1 MISDH
6 SSNGTWISTSGK
18 TIKLEK
24 EKPTLLKEGDVIF
37 LTRFTVENHEV
48 IAYKYH
54 SVPFPRLAKCIYK
67 ITEDNT
73 NMLQSE
79 ERNVQLSKKT
89 GKPVLKACERE
100 SASKSVDANSSETC
114 ANAPVARSNGSP
126 DSTNYMDSDV
136 DQEKCEGKSTCK
148 AVKIQKENFES
159 NDLEG
164 VENACTDIKPSPLD
178 SSVLRHQS
186 PLNCMG
192 EKSEKMSDMKRKHK
206 ADEQYAPARKVRF
219 KDQTEENVDRLG
231 SPTIRIPDKYDER
244 CTESRNIHVVA
255 ATDYATFG
263 AAGKES
269 CTLFTKE
276 SHTFVNTS
284 TLDDRLQRT
293 SNEVEGLTHLDASVV
308 MKESENLP
316 SSSGGPSELTKSTQG
331 NEKLCNSSATE
342 NIAILAKFDQS
353 SGLDTCM
360 PSADDKD
367 SRYDKCVHCGKLIP
381 CVTISLHEAVC
392 EGLSQEVKSQDHV
405 PLSSLPLGTCFFQ
418 SEINSEIQSSEK
430 KITSGDENDFSGA
443 RKHIQDKMIEDKDT
457 VGRDSE
463 RAQDE
468 TCAEEGLATSRSLRD
483 ISQGVLEKC
492 TGSEIISTSTV
503 ASCGSVKPEEIGMMK
518 ERDMKQNEICEQE
531 TLEITTT
538 SPSTSQ
544 GVVGSCTR
552 SEIINTSTIT
562 SKSDKREEQLMAKT
576 PALTEQREQEESVSD
591 RETGCVSPHPNP
603 PALEKEESKERCTFC
618 SVLFPLPELIL
629 HVSICSKISAIPCTE
644 SSDTESQHEACPYC
658 GNLLDVLDLV
668 EHAEH
673 CKSKLSTLIN
683 TREMWQDNLHPSSP
697 VQRSTFC
704 GTQSG
709 EDASMTDRE
718 LCPKCN
724 REFALLELLNHADE
738 CTGERP
744 STNLGLEPSRG
755 SGNGL
760 LDSSHVGRGSNKVV
774 HNKSEDKTGSSGAGV
789 NCDRSDR
796 GESKRKDLVSLSD
809 KAGIDKSRGS
819 YDSGIHREYNED
831 YSDSDGEGDAADES
845 VSNVD
850 KRKKDFENSIS
861 SSSSREDDKS
871 EDDIDKEIDNDD
883 VTYKEGADDDNV
895 VTSGDHGNSHS
906 DDESSMY
913 SDDELSAPKGHTNDD
928 DREHVGT
935 METSEDDAE
944 SDEFE
949 FCPNCRKLFHLSHL
963 IEHASTCTTGLSASE
978 TTLDSTKTCS
988 GTSISSGASTT
999 TPVVFSDCAHC
1010 GVRLPVDV
1018 MAFHYPRCAKLYA
1031 AKRKRDSG
1039 EGCRRSEE
1047 SDPAD
1052 TPGPF
1057 DRIDNLSSRVTL
1069 KDETKE
1075 KRPASASKTS
1085 TLSSFST
1092 VSKTEVGS
1100 LAGDSREAEKI
1111 TKVVLKR
1118 SSSSL
1123 ESYQDCEEQCMYC
1136 LKMFAVGVLVEHAS
1150 ACATNTVKYFHFV
1163 MSQISKQRAVKSQVS
1178 FILY

>member
-54 SVPFPRLAKCIYK
+54 SDPFPRLAKCIYK
-67 ITEDNT
+67 ITEDNV

-79 ERNVQLSKKT
+79 ERNVQIPNKKT
-89 GKPVLKACERE
+89 GKLVLKLCERE
-100 SASKSVDANSSETC
+100 SANKSMDANSSEIC
-114 ANAPVARSNGSP
+114 ANAPVVRSNGSP
-126 DSTNYMDSDV
+126 GSINYMESDV
-136 DQEKCEGKSTCK
+136 DKEKCEGKLTCK
-148 AVKIQKENFES
+148 AVKNHKENFES
-159 NDLEG
+159 NNSEG
-164 VENACTDIKPSPLD
+164 VENASTDIKLRPLD
-178 SSVLRHQS
+178 SSVLGHQS
-186 PLNCMG
+186 PSNCMG
-192 EKSEKMSDMKRKHK
+192 EQSKKRSDMKRKYK

-219 KDQTEENVDRLG
+219 KDQIEENVDRLG
-231 SPTIRIPDKYDER
+231 SPTIRTPDKYDER
-244 CTESRNIHVVA
+244 CTESPNIHMGA
-255 ATDYATFG
+255 ATDYASFG

-293 SNEVEGLTHLDASVV
+293 SHEVEGLTHLDASVV

-316 SSSGGPSELTKSTQG
+316 SSSGSPSELTKSTQG

-342 NIAILAKFDQS
+342 NIAILEKFDQS

-392 EGLSQEVKSQDHV
+392 EGFSQEVKSQDHV
-405 PLSSLPLGTCFFQ
+405 PLSSLPLETCFFQ

-430 KITSGDENDFSGA
+430 KTTSGDENDISGT
-443 RKHIQDKMIEDKDT
+443 REHIQDEIEDKDT

-468 TCAEEGLATSRSLRD
+468 TCAEEGLATSRSLRN

-492 TGSEIISTSTV
+492 TGSEIISRSTV

-552 SEIINTSTIT
+552 SEIINTSTIA
-562 SKSDKREEQLMAKT
+562 SKSDKLEEQLMAKT
-576 PALTEQREQEESVSD
+576 PALTEQREQEESLSD
-591 RETGCVSPHPNP
+591 RETGCVSLHPNP

-618 SVLFPLPELIL
+618 SALFPLPDLIL
-629 HVSICSKISAIPCTE
+629 HVSICSKISAIPCTD

-658 GNLLDVLDLV
+658 GNLLNVLDLV

-673 CKSKLSTLIN
+673 CRSKPSTMIN
-683 TREMWQDNLHPSSP
+683 TREMGQDNLHLSPPVERSFVCSS
-697 VQRSTFC
+697 Q
-704 GTQSG
+704 GG

-724 REFALLELLNHADE
+724 REFALLELLSHADE

-744 STNLGLEPSRG
+744 RTSSGLEPSRG

-760 LDSSHVGRGSNKVV
+760 LDSSHAGRGSDKVV
-774 HNKSEDKTGSSGAGV
+774 HNKSGDKIGSSGAGV

-796 GESKRKDLVSLSD
+796 SERKRKDLVSLSD

-819 YDSGIHREYNED
+819 YGSEIHRKYNED

-845 VSNVD
+845 VSND
-850 KRKKDFENSIS
+850 GKRKEDFENSIS
-861 SSSSREDDKS
+861 GSTSREDEKS
-871 EDDIDKEIDNDD
+871 EDDVYKEIDNND
-883 VTYKEGADDDNV
+883 VTHKEGADDGNV

-906 DDESSMY
+906 DDESSMC

-949 FCPNCRKLFHLSHL
+949 FCPNCRKLFHLSRL

-988 GTSISSGASTT
+988 GTSISSEASTT

-1010 GVRLPVDV
+1010 GVRLPVDA

-1039 EGCRRSEE
+1039 EGCSRSEE

-1052 TPGPF
+1052 TSWPF

-1085 TLSSFST
+1085 TLSGFST

-1100 LAGDSREAEKI
+1100 LTGDSREAEKI

-1123 ESYQDCEEQCMYC
+1123 ESYQDCEEQCMCC

-1163 MSQISKQRAVKSQVS
+1163 MSQIFKQRARKIQVS

>member
-67 ITEDNT
+67 ITEDNA

-79 ERNVQLSKKT
+79 ERNVQISNKKT
-89 GKPVLKACERE
+89 GKLVLNVCERE
-100 SASKSVDANSSETC
+100 STSKSMDANSSEIC
-114 ANAPVARSNGSP
+114 ANAPVGRRNGSP
-126 DSTNYMDSDV
+126 DSLSINYKESDV
-136 DQEKCEGKSTCK
+136 DKEKCKGKSTCE
-148 AVKIQKENFES
+148 AVKNQKENSES
-159 NDLEG
+159 NDSEG
-164 VENACTDIKPSPLD
+164 LENACTDIKPSALD
-178 SSVLRHQS
+178 SSVLSHQS
-186 PLNCMG
+186 PSSCIG
-192 EKSEKMSDMKRKHK
+192 EQSEKRPDMKRKYK

-219 KDQTEENVDRLG
+219 KDQIEENFDRLG
-231 SPTIRIPDKYDER
+231 SPTIRIPYKYDER
-244 CTESRNIHVVA
+244 CTESRNIHVGA
-255 ATDYATFG
+255 ATDYASFG
-263 AAGKES
+263 ATGKES
-269 CTLFTKE
+269 CTSFTKE

-284 TLDDRLQRT
+284 TFDNCLQRT
-293 SNEVEGLTHLDASVV
+293 SDKVEGLTHLDASVV
-308 MKESENLP
+308 MKESANLP
-316 SSSGGPSELTKSTQG
+316 SSSGSLSELTESAKG
-331 NEKLCNSSATE
+331 NEKICNSPATGNTATRE
-342 NIAILAKFDQS
+342 KTDQS
-353 SGLDTCM
+353 SDIDTCM
-360 PSADDKD
+360 PSADDTGN
-367 SRYDKCVHCGKLIP
+367 RYDKCVHCGKLIP
-381 CVTISLHEAVC
+381 CVTISLHESVC
-392 EGLSQEVKSQDHV
+392 EGVSQEVKSQDHV
-405 PLSSLPLGTCFFQ
+405 PLSSLPLETCFFQ
-418 SEINSEIQSSEK
+418 SESKSENQSSEK
-430 KITSGDENDFSGA
+430 MTTSGDEYDISGA
-443 RKHIQDKMIEDKDT
+443 REHIRDEIEDKDT

-463 RAQDE
+463 RALDE
-468 TCAEEGLATSRSLRD
+468 TCAEKGLETSRSLRD

-492 TGSEIISTSTV
+492 TGSAEIIGTSAVT
-503 ASCGSVKPEEIGMMK
+503 SCGSVKPEEIGMMK

-538 SPSTSQ
+538 LPSTSQ

-552 SEIINTSTIT
+552 SEIISTSTIA
-562 SKSDKREEQLMAKT
+562 SKSNKLEEQLMAKT
-576 PALTEQREQEESVSD
+576 PALTERRDQEESLSD
-591 RETGCVSPHPNP
+591 RETECVPPHRNP
-603 PALEKEESKERCTFC
+603 PTLEKDESKERCTFC
-618 SVLFPLPELIL
+618 STLFPLSELIL
-629 HVSICSKISAIPCTE
+629 HVSICSKISAIPCTD

-673 CKSKLSTLIN
+673 CKSKLSTMIN
-683 TREMWQDNLHPSSP
+683 TREKGQDNLHLSPPVERSFVCSS
-697 VQRSTFC
+697 Q
-704 GTQSG
+704 GG

-724 REFALLELLNHADE
+724 REFALLELLSHADE

-744 STNLGLEPSRG
+744 STSSGLEPSRG
-755 SGNGL
+755 DDNGL
-760 LDSSHVGRGSNKVV
+760 LDSSHAGRGTDKVV
-774 HNKSEDKTGSSGAGV
+774 DNKSEDKTGSSGAGV

-819 YDSGIHREYNED
+819 YDSGIHRKYNED
-831 YSDSDGEGDAADES
+831 YSDSDGEGDG
-845 VSNVD
+845 VD
-850 KRKKDFENSIS
+850 KES
-861 SSSSREDDKS
+861 
-871 EDDIDKEIDNDD
+871 DNDD
-883 VTYKEGADDDNV
+883 VTHKKGADDGNV
-895 VTSGDHGNSHS
+895 VTSGVHGNSRS
-906 DDESSMY
+906 DDKSSMY
-913 SDDELSAPKGHTNDD
+913 GDDELSAPKGHTKDD
-928 DREHVGT
+928 DREHFGA

-949 FCPNCRKLFHLSHL
+949 FCPNCRKLFHLSRL

-978 TTLDSTKTCS
+978 TTLDSTKICS
-988 GTSISSGASTT
+988 GTSIMSEASTL
-999 TPVVFSDCAHC
+999 TPVVFSDCSHC

-1018 MAFHYPRCAKLYA
+1018 MAVHYPRCAKLYA

-1039 EGCRRSEE
+1039 EGCSRSEK
-1047 SDPAD
+1047 SDPAH
-1052 TPGPF
+1052 TPGSF

-1085 TLSSFST
+1085 TLSGFTT

-1100 LAGDSREAEKI
+1100 LTGDSRDAEKI
-1111 TKVVLKR
+1111 TEVVLKR

-1150 ACATNTVKYFHFV
+1150 ACATDKVKHFHFV
-1163 MSQISKQRAVKSQVS
+1163 MSQIPKQRALFYTGK
-1178 FILY
+1178 IN